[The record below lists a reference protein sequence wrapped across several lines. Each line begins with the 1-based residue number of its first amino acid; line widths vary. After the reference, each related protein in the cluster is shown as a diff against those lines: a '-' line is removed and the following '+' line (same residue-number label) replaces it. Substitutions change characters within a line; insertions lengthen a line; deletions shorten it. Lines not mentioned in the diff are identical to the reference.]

1 MVGDNLFADVGGA
14 QAVGIYGIWI
24 DWRGNGLPDNAPAI
38 PDRIIRS
45 ILQLHPEL
53 TG

>member
-1 MVGDNLFADVGGA
+1 MVGDNLYADVGGA

-24 DWRGNGLPDNAPAI
+24 DWRGNGLPDNTPAI

-45 ILQLHPEL
+45 ILQLNP
-53 TG
+53 T